1 MNPISNSLTKF
12 LDDKLPHNNDTEH
25 FIDDLEDE
33 IFGISNRD
41 FYLKYKGDIKE
52 LLDSNNIYQD
62 DLCFES
68 ELLAALIEY
77 CNQRKINK
85 ALK

>member
-1 MNPISNSLTKF
+1 MQPISNSLTKF
-12 LDDKLPHNNDTEH
+12 LDLKIPNKEDLDQ

-33 IFGISNRD
+33 IFGMSNRD

-52 LLDSNNIYQD
+52 LADNSKNPIDSINY
-62 DLCFES
+62 ET

-77 CNQRKINK
+77 YKQRI
-85 ALK
+85 

>member
-1 MNPISNSLTKF
+1 MQPISNSLTKF
-12 LDDKLPHNNDTEH
+12 LDLKIPNKEDLDQ

-33 IFGISNRD
+33 IFGMSNRD

-52 LLDSNNIYQD
+52 LAGDSKNPIDSISY
-62 DLCFES
+62 ET

-77 CNQRKINK
+77 YKQRI
-85 ALK
+85 